1 MAPIT
6 VVEGIETYTEQ
17 LIISNFDGTA
27 DALSD
32 PSTPQYQALQWVT
45 DRKIEDTVAVY
56 TDARVLQQYSLA
68 TLYYSTNG
76 ESAWN
81 RSDGWL
87 STTTECEWYG
97 VECSQEEGGSEDS
110 GLVVGLNLTDNGL
123 DGTLPSDL
131 VLLSASLTVVDLSN
145 NNLPGTTPSE
155 IGELTLLN
163 GLFLSEIHVADIIL
177 PTTISGLTKLLH
189 MNLSLN
195 SPSSLI
201 PSEIGNML
209 SLQWLRLG
217 SNALKGKVPT
227 EMGTLGAELTHLD
240 MATNNLFYE
249 LPSEI
254 GKLIRLKEMLV
265 QDNKL
270 AAGGAATT

>member
-1 MAPIT
+1 MHAFFSST
-6 VVEGIETYTEQ
+6 VSQ
-17 LIISNFDGTA
+17 
-27 DALSD
+27 
-32 PSTPQYQALQWVT
+32 
-45 DRKIEDTVAVY
+45 
-56 TDARVLQQYSLA
+56 
-68 TLYYSTNG
+68 
-76 ESAWN
+76 
-81 RSDGWL
+81 L
-87 STTTECEWYG
+87 STT
-97 VECSQEEGGSEDS
+97 VPMVNRL
-110 GLVVGLNLTDNGL
+110 GLDLLAGWVWRMNTNGMVWSAAKENQKIVAWLVAGLNLTYSSL
-123 DGTLPSDL
+123 DGMLPSDL

-163 GLFLSEIHVADIIL
+163 GLFLSKNHVADSIL